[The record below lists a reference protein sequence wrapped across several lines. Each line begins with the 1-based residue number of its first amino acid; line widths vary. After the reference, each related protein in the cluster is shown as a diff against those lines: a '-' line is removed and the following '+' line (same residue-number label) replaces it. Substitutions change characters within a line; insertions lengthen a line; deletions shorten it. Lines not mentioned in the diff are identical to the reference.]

1 MKVKKVES
9 ALPRLQEFPRNPYVF
24 TWYVSKGFRKW
35 FVIDV
40 LLSFVLSYSKIVV
53 QVIFA
58 AMIAWF
64 GSIAPADF
72 SWSAASWY
80 LGGILLAF
88 MTTHIARY
96 YREIYVQTK
105 LRARMVRRMKESA
118 LSYLSGHSAAY
129 LAEQKAGQLA
139 AKVASGAAQ
148 LTNFSQY
155 LSRLTSNAWLL
166 LISFYY
172 IGRANLWFLA
182 LVVVTGTISACLSFR
197 AGKAVLSAEKE
208 VNESKTGV
216 EGEAADGLSNVLLVK
231 MFGQSGAEEEKLR
244 QGLQKLFDVNVH
256 AAYVRENRFSVQR
269 IIMLTFRVLGA
280 FLALW
285 LWRDGRITME
295 YFVLTMMLLEHA
307 LSCFQR
313 FLDDLI
319 GLQRVTGGLSSS
331 LEPLAVPHG
340 IIDVKDAKILKVKQ
354 GAIEF
359 KHVDFGYSER
369 KKLFADFSL
378 SIKPGEK
385 VGLVGQTGSGKS
397 SLINLLLRSYEVTEG
412 QILIDGQDISLVS
425 QSSLHRNIGIIPQEN
440 TLFHRN
446 IRQNIVYGNPEASD
460 REICLA
466 AQEACADDFIRQLPH
481 GYDTMVGEKGIK
493 LSGGERQRIAIARAI
508 LKDAPILI
516 LDEATSALDNEA
528 EQEVSEGIENL
539 IAGKTV
545 IVVAHRLSTLKAM
558 DRIVVLDKGKV
569 IEEGTPAELLKK
581 GGKYAKL
588 WKLQTV

>member
-1 MKVKKVES
+1 M
-9 ALPRLQEFPRNPYVF
+9 
-24 TWYVSKGFRKW
+24 
-35 FVIDV
+35 
-40 LLSFVLSYSKIVV
+40 
-53 QVIFA
+53 
-58 AMIAWF
+58 
-64 GSIAPADF
+64 
-72 SWSAASWY
+72 
-80 LGGILLAF
+80 
-88 MTTHIARY
+88 
-96 YREIYVQTK
+96 
-105 LRARMVRRMKESA
+105 
-118 LSYLSGHSAAY
+118 
-129 LAEQKAGQLA
+129 
-139 AKVASGAAQ
+139 
-148 LTNFSQY
+148 
-155 LSRLTSNAWLL
+155 
-166 LISFYY
+166 
-172 IGRANLWFLA
+172 
-182 LVVVTGTISACLSFR
+182 
-197 AGKAVLSAEKE
+197 
-208 VNESKTGV
+208 
-216 EGEAADGLSNVLLVK
+216 
-231 MFGQSGAEEEKLR
+231 
-244 QGLQKLFDVNVH
+244 FDVNVH

-369 KKLFADFSL
+369 KKLVADFSL

-481 GYDTMVGEKGIK
+481 GYDTMAGEKGVK

-545 IVVAHRLSTLKAM
+545 IAVAHRLSTLKAM
-558 DRIVVLDKGKV
+558 DRIIVLDKGKV

-588 WKLQTV
+588 WKLQQSNAEK

>member
-1 MKVKKVES
+1 MIE
-9 ALPRLQEFPRNPYVF
+9 
-24 TWYVSKGFRKW
+24 
-35 FVIDV
+35 V
-40 LLSFVLSYSKIVV
+40 LLSFILSYSKIIV

-64 GSIAPADF
+64 SSITPESF
-72 SWSAASWY
+72 SWTTAGWY
-80 LGGILLAF
+80 LEGILLSF
-88 MTTHIARY
+88 MITHIARY
-96 YREIYVQTK
+96 YREICVLTK
-105 LRARMVRRMKESA
+105 FRARMVRRMKESA

-139 AKVASGAAQ
+139 AKVASGATQ

-155 LSRLTSNAWLL
+155 LSRMTSNIWLL

-172 IGRANLWFLA
+172 IGRANLWFLVM
-182 LVVVTGTISACLSFR
+182 VVVTGTISAWLSFR
-197 AGKAVLSAEKE
+197 FGKAVLLAEKE
-208 VNESKTGV
+208 VNEVKTGV
-216 EGEAADGLSNVLLVK
+216 EGEAADGLSNILLVK
-231 MFGQSGAEEEKLR
+231 MFGQSGAEEKKLC
-244 QGLQKLFDVNVH
+244 QGLQKLLDANVRS
-256 AAYVRENRFSVQR
+256 AYVFQNRFTIQKS
-269 IIMLTFRVLGA
+269 IMLTFRITGA

-285 LWRDGRITME
+285 LWRDGHITVE
-295 YFVLTMMLLEHA
+295 NFVLTMMLLESA

-340 IIDVKDAKILKVKQ
+340 ITDVKDAKTLQVKQ

-359 KHVDFGYSER
+359 KHIVFGYSEH

-378 SIKPGEK
+378 SINPGEK

-412 QILIDGQDISLVS
+412 QILIDGQDISRVT

-446 IRQNIVYGNPEASD
+446 IRQNIAYGRPEASAE
-460 REICLA
+460 EIRTA
-466 AQEACADDFIRQLPH
+466 AAEACAESFIRELTYN
-481 GYDTMVGEKGIK
+481 YDTMVGEKGVK

-508 LKDAPILI
+508 LKNAPILI
-516 LDEATSALDNEA
+516 LDEATSALDNEVEA
-528 EQEVSEGIENL
+528 EVSEGIENL

-545 IVVAHRLSTLKAM
+545 IAVAHRLSTLKAM
-558 DRIVVLDKGKV
+558 DRIIVLDKGKV